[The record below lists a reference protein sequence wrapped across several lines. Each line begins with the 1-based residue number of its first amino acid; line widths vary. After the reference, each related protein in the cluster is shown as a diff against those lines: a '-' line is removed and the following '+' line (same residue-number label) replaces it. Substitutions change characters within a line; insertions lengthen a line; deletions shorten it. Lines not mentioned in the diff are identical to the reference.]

1 MNAVSTSFYK
11 ENKLVPETAKS
22 LNFQA
27 CHLCG
32 LTAKDFQKSFKN
44 KKSTHKALK
53 SLGFAPLHAAK
64 NSRECLVK
72 SAFRKYAAK
81 NFEKKDKKSL
91 KASQDIICEKLRE
104 VTGARLF
111 EPEPAKKGN
120 SNTGENLKL
129 ITKFPEKTA
138 SILDCSEEL
147 LFIMHEILGMLES
160 TKKQNV
166 NQLKT
171 LSERA
176 FLLFKEDYGDYSAMS
191 PSLHRT
197 LQHSVEFMAD
207 YQDLG
212 FAVGELSETAQGS
225 RLKNLVTFGVYSQ
238 NRYVGGWAQKSYQ
251 NARNLHF

>member
-1 MNAVSTSFYK
+1 M
-11 ENKLVPETAKS
+11 
-22 LNFQA
+22 
-27 CHLCG
+27 
-32 LTAKDFQKSFKN
+32 
-44 KKSTHKALK
+44 
-53 SLGFAPLHAAK
+53 
-64 NSRECLVK
+64 
-72 SAFRKYAAK
+72 
-81 NFEKKDKKSL
+81 
-91 KASQDIICEKLRE
+91 
-104 VTGARLF
+104 TGARLF

-191 PSLHRT
+191 PSLHRA

-225 RLKNLVTFGVYSQ
+225 RLRNLVTFGVYSQ
-238 NRYVGGWAQKSYQ
+238 NRYVGG
-251 NARNLHF
+251 